1 MLAEI
6 RKCILVALE
15 MKIIIIFVVH
25 GMALCWLRRSTE
37 LPFFVCVQKM
47 ISFY

>member
-15 MKIIIIFVVH
+15 MRIIIIFVVH

-37 LPFFVCVQKM
+37 LPFFVCAKN